1 MAIEVGDLVRF
12 TNEYLKY
19 FNIYSKRSKRYF
31 RRKNKVMRVV
41 RIMSETLVL
50 NRLTHKMMFIKSVEL
65 DIQQPTIYDKSKAKP
80 LVISVRWLAVVK
92 KGSRKRV
99 PGPSSLLR
107 DVNLSARQVVSS
119 GTVWPSIFAP
129 VV

>member
-41 RIMSETLVL
+41 RIMRETLVL
-50 NRLTHKMMFIKSVEL
+50 NRFTHKMKFSKIVEL
-65 DIQQPTIYDKSKAKP
+65 DIQKPTIYGKSKTVP
-80 LVISVRWLAVVK
+80 LVLDVHWLAVVK